1 MTAGPGRRILFY
13 SSISYANDRPSGAAK
28 SNLYQMETL
37 SARGHECVLVCRLTA
52 ARENRD
58 AAIARLRREGIAVTT
73 VDRPLMIL
81 DSFLHGRVRVHAFT
95 LKSFGEWPLERR
107 LRFPWYWNRRGSPYP
122 QVLVP
127 HRKRVWQMLRAVART
142 REPFP
147 KRLRVLGPWLAS
159 FVMEPVF
166 QEGLAPLEQIVRDL
180 QPDAMFVDGCV
191 EFMQLVSVL
200 RERVLPSSCQ
210 AYAVFTAGFAM
221 SFGPDAGFSA
231 EQSFLDTDRVLALY
245 RSMSGFVTPSRFLGE
260 YLARES
266 GLGLRYTVVH
276 PRIKPLTPGQER
288 PRDPRAGIVMLIN
301 ASGIKGLSIFLELA
315 RRLPDVPFAVVATW
329 GSLPDAERRAL
340 EQQPNVRILEP
351 VSPVDPIYDMTRVLL
366 VPSLWSDPFPRVVN
380 EAMLRG
386 IPVLASDRG
395 GIPEAKHGVPYVL
408 PVTPYAGAADYGD
421 APPPQD
427 VEPWVAALK
436 RLLDDPAHF
445 TEISNASRAAARAF
459 VAEQDARS
467 LADVWESI
475 PQRRNS
481 QRHNERPTPQLP
493 KRSR

>member
-1 MTAGPGRRILFY
+1 MF
-13 SSISYANDRPSGAAK
+13 
-28 SNLYQMETL
+28 
-37 SARGHECVLVCRLTA
+37 
-52 ARENRD
+52 
-58 AAIARLRREGIAVTT
+58 
-73 VDRPLMIL
+73 L
-81 DSFLHGRVRVHAFT
+81 DSFLHGSVRIHAFT
-95 LKSFGEWPLERR
+95 LKAFGEWPLRSR
-107 LRFPWYWNRRGSPYP
+107 LRFPWYWNRRRSPYR

-127 HRKRVWQMLRAVART
+127 RRKSLGQMVRAIGRT

-166 QEGLAPLEQIVRDL
+166 QEGLAPLEQIVADL
-180 QPDAMFVDGCV
+180 RPDAMFIDGCV
-191 EFMQLVSVL
+191 EFMQLVAVL
-200 RERVLPSSCQ
+200 RERALPATCE

-221 SFGPDAGFSA
+221 NFGADAGFST
-231 EQSFLDTDRVLALY
+231 EQSFLDTDHVRTLY
-245 RSMSGFVTPSRFLGE
+245 RSMAGFVTPSRFLGE

-266 GLGLRYTVVH
+266 GMDLRYTVVH
-276 PRIKPLTPGQER
+276 PRIKPLAPEQDR
-288 PRDPRAGIVMLIN
+288 PRDPSHGAVMLIN
-301 ASGIKGLSIFLELA
+301 ASGIKGLSIFVELA
-315 RRLPDVPFAVVATW
+315 RRLPEVPFAVVSTW
-329 GSLPDAERRAL
+329 GALPRVERRAL
-340 EQQPNVRILEP
+340 ERLANVRVLQP

-427 VEPWVAALK
+427 VEPWLTALR
-436 RLLDDPAHF
+436 RLLDDREHF
-445 TEISNASRAAARAF
+445 IEISNASRTAARRF

-467 LADVWESI
+467 LADVW
-475 PQRRNS
+475 RGN
-481 QRHNERPTPQLP
+481 
-493 KRSR
+493 

>member
-1 MTAGPGRRILFY
+1 MSAVPPRRVLFY

-58 AAIARLRREGIAVTT
+58 AALARLRADGVDVTT
-73 VDRPLMIL
+73 EDQPLMIL

-95 LKSFGEWPLERR
+95 LKAFGEWPMTQR
-107 LRFPWYWNRRGSPYP
+107 LRFPWYWNRRSSPYP

-127 HRKRVWQMLRAVART
+127 HRKPFRRMLGAVRRT

-159 FVMEPVF
+159 FAMEPVF
-166 QEGLAPLEQIVRDL
+166 QEGLAPLERIVRDL

-191 EFMQLVSVL
+191 EFMQLVDVL
-200 RERVLPSSCQ
+200 RARVLPPGCQ

-221 SFGPDAGFSA
+221 NFGPDAGFSVD
-231 EQSFLDTDRVLALY
+231 QSFLDSDRVLQLY

-276 PRIKPLTPGQER
+276 PRIKPLEPGQDR
-288 PRDPRAGIVMLIN
+288 PRDPEHGAVTLIN
-301 ASGIKGLSIFLELA
+301 ASGIKGLSIFVELA
-315 RRLPDVPFAVVATW
+315 RRLPDVPFAVVTTW
-329 GSLPDAERRAL
+329 GALPKAERAML
-340 EQQPNVRILEP
+340 ERLPNVRMLEP

-386 IPVLASDRG
+386 IPVLASERG

-421 APPPQD
+421 PPPPQD
-427 VEPWVAALK
+427 VGPWLTALK

-445 TEISNASRAAARAF
+445 TEVSEASRAAARAF

-467 LADVWESI
+467 LADVWD
-475 PQRRNS
+475 
-481 QRHNERPTPQLP
+481 ERP
-493 KRSR
+493 RR